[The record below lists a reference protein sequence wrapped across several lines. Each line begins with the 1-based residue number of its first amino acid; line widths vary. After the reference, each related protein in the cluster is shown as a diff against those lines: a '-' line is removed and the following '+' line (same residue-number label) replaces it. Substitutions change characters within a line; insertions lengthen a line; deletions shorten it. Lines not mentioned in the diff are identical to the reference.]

1 MRERLI
7 YLGKVYVITIVV
19 FVIAKVV
26 FMVANYEGHAF
37 GVGDVWD
44 VVRHGI
50 GLDLSTGLYVVAVP
64 FLVTMV
70 SVWWPSRVLETVM
83 KVYYGVIAIAMM
95 LAFTADTSLYP
106 FWGFKLDASCLQ
118 YLETPAEAKASVSGG
133 YMAVRFVVIVVGAW
147 MLYLLYRKIHRG
159 GSDHPYPSYSGGENR
174 AKKSFS
180 GGEVGV
186 GRKTRNT
193 VFYFLC
199 IPLMVIGIRGGLDES
214 TTNIGQVYFSQDQF
228 LNHSAVNPVFSFFAS
243 LESTSSDN
251 VVYDFYD
258 AGELKQ
264 LTEGLYD
271 NGSVAGDTLL
281 KTQRPNVVVILLES
295 CGSMFLKVMPNLRKA
310 AQEGVEFTNCYGNS
324 YRTDR
329 GTVCALSGY
338 LSFPTMSVMK
348 MSNKVSHLPSI
359 AKSLQKEGYH
369 TAYLYGGDINFTK
382 MKGYLIS
389 TGFEKLHWKQD
400 YTEKEQGT
408 SKWGVRDDI
417 TFETLRE
424 MVKEADQ
431 TTPARRLL
439 HEDAIAYSGGEN
451 RFLIGYS
458 TLSSHEPWDVPEDK
472 FKIPQYNGFWYVDQC
487 IGRFL
492 KAMKQ
497 SEQWDN
503 LLIVFMPD
511 HSSDFEKYNEQH
523 PDRNRIPMVWTGGA
537 VKGPRK
543 LDMICNQS
551 DFVATLLGQMGI
563 SHRDFVFS
571 RDVTSESYRYPFA
584 IHMFNNGVSMTD
596 STGFMLYD
604 LTADKIT
611 VSTSKEGDRMARTG
625 KAILQKAAENLRNL
639 GTKN

>member
-7 YLGKVYVITIVV
+7 YLVKVYVITICV

-26 FMVANYEGHAF
+26 FMVANKEGHPF
-37 GVGDVWD
+37 GIGDVWD
-44 VVRHGI
+44 VVRHGM
-50 GLDLSTGLYVVAVP
+50 GLDLSTGLYVLSVP

-70 SVWWPSRVLETVM
+70 SVWWPSKALETMM
-83 KVYYGVIAIAMM
+83 KIYYGVIAIAMV

-118 YLETPAEAKASVSGG
+118 YLATPAEAKASVSGG
-133 YMAVRFVVIVVGAW
+133 YLAVRFVVVMAGA
-147 MLYLLYRKIHRG
+147 YLLYRLYHFVECGRWNAEGEYRKPEVRG
-159 GSDHPYPSYSGGENR
+159 YGDTGGRDYSVAGKVR
-174 AKKSFS
+174 S
-180 GGEVGV
+180 
-186 GRKTRNT
+186 TI
-193 VFYFLC
+193 FYIFC

-214 TTNIGQVYFSQDQF
+214 TTNVGQVYFSQNQF

-258 AGELKQ
+258 AGELEL
-264 LTEGLYD
+264 LTKGLYD
-271 NGSVAGDTLL
+271 SETVAGDTLL

-295 CGSMFLKVMPNLRKA
+295 CGNMFLKVMPNLRKA
-310 AQEGVEFTNCYGNS
+310 AKEGVEFTNCYGNS

-359 AKSLQKEGYH
+359 ARSLQQEGYH
-369 TAYLYGGDINFTK
+369 TEYLYGGDINFTK

-400 YTEKEQGT
+400 YTEAEQNT

-417 TFETLRE
+417 TFSTLSKMIDSRNE
-424 MVKEADQ
+424 EGG
-431 TTPARRLL
+431 RRN
-439 HEDAIAYSGGEN
+439 EKCEE

-458 TLSSHEPWDVPEDK
+458 TLSSHEPWDVPENK
-472 FKIPQYNGFWYVDQC
+472 YEVPQYNGFWYVDQC

-492 KAMKQ
+492 KEMKQ
-497 SEQWDN
+497 SAQWDN

-511 HSSDFEKYNEQH
+511 HSSDFEEYNEQH
-523 PDRNRIPMVWTGGA
+523 PDRNRIPMIWTGGA

-551 DFVATLLGQMGI
+551 DFAATLLGQMGI
-563 SHRDFVFS
+563 NHKDFVFS

-604 LTADKIT
+604 LTADRMT
-611 VSTSKEGDRMARTG
+611 VSTSKEAERMAKTG
-625 KAILQKAAENLRNL
+625 KAILQMAAEDLKNL
-639 GTKN
+639 GTTNFTN

>member
-1 MRERLI
+1 MV
-7 YLGKVYVITIVV
+7 KVYVITICV
-19 FVIAKVV
+19 FVIAKAV
-26 FMVANYEGHAF
+26 FMVANQEGHPF
-37 GVGDVWD
+37 GIGDVWD
-44 VVRHGI
+44 VLRHGI
-50 GLDLSTGLYVVAVP
+50 GLDLSTGLYVLSMP

-70 SVWWPSRVLETVM
+70 SVWWPSKALETMM
-83 KVYYGVIAIAMM
+83 KIYYGVIAIAMV

-118 YLETPAEAKASVSGG
+118 YLATPAEAKASVSGG
-133 YMAVRFVVIVVGAW
+133 YLAVRFVVVMAGA
-147 MLYLLYRKIHRG
+147 YLLYRLYHFVECGRWNAEGEYRKPEVRG
-159 GSDHPYPSYSGGENR
+159 DGSTGGRDYSVAGKVR
-174 AKKSFS
+174 S
-180 GGEVGV
+180 
-186 GRKTRNT
+186 TI
-193 VFYFLC
+193 FYIFC

-214 TTNIGQVYFSQDQF
+214 TTNVGQVYFSQNQF

-258 AGELKQ
+258 AGELEL
-264 LTEGLYD
+264 LTKGLYD
-271 NGSVAGDTLL
+271 SETVAGDTLL

-295 CGSMFLKVMPNLRKA
+295 CGNMFLKVMPNLRKA

-359 AKSLQKEGYH
+359 ARSLQQEGYH
-369 TAYLYGGDINFTK
+369 TEYLYGGDINFTK

-400 YTEKEQGT
+400 YTEAEQNT

-417 TFETLRE
+417 TFSTLSKMIDSRNE
-424 MVKEADQ
+424 EGG
-431 TTPARRLL
+431 RRN
-439 HEDAIAYSGGEN
+439 EKCEE

-458 TLSSHEPWDVPEDK
+458 TLSSHEPWDVPENK
-472 FKIPQYNGFWYVDQC
+472 YEVPQYNGFWYVDQC

-497 SEQWDN
+497 SAQWDN

-511 HSSDFEKYNEQH
+511 HSSDFEEYNEQH
-523 PDRNRIPMVWTGGA
+523 PDRNRIPMIWTGGA

-551 DFVATLLGQMGI
+551 DFAATLLGQMGI
-563 SHRDFVFS
+563 NHKDFVFS

-604 LTADKIT
+604 LTADRMT
-611 VSTSKEGDRMARTG
+611 VSTSKEAERMAKTG
-625 KAILQKAAENLRNL
+625 KAILQMAAEDLKNL
-639 GTKN
+639 GTTNFTN

>member
-83 KVYYGVIAIAMM
+83 KAYYGVIAIAMM

-133 YMAVRFVVIVVGAW
+133 YMAVRIMVIVAGAW
-147 MLYLLYRKIHRG
+147 VLYRIYKG
-159 GSDHPYPSYSGGENR
+159 VQGVQGVQGVAGQYSVAGN
-174 AKKSFS
+174 K
-180 GGEVGV
+180 
-186 GRKTRNT
+186 GRYNVAGKTRST

-310 AQEGVEFTNCYGNS
+310 AREGIEFTNCYGNS

-359 AKSLQKEGYH
+359 ARSLQKEGYH

-400 YTEKEQGT
+400 YTEKEQST

-417 TFETLRE
+417 TFETLE
-424 MVKEADQ
+424 KMVKEADQ
-431 TTPARRLL
+431 
-439 HEDAIAYSGGEN
+439 

-472 FKIPQYNGFWYVDQC
+472 FKTPQYNGFWYVDQC

-511 HSSDFEKYNEQH
+511 HSSDFEAYNEQH

-551 DFVATLLGQMGI
+551 DFAATLLGQMGI

-625 KAILQKAAENLRNL
+625 KAILQMAAEDLRKL
-639 GTKN
+639 GTKE

>member
-50 GLDLSTGLYVVAVP
+50 GLDLSTGLYVLAVP

-133 YMAVRFVVIVVGAW
+133 YMAVRILVIVVGA
-147 MLYLLYRKIHRG
+147 YLLYRIYKGVR
-159 GSDHPYPSYSGGENR
+159 SQESGVRRE
-174 AKKSFS
+174 
-180 GGEVGV
+180 
-186 GRKTRNT
+186 GRYNVAGKARST

-359 AKSLQKEGYH
+359 ARSLQKEGYH

-400 YTEKEQGT
+400 YTEKEQST

-417 TFETLRE
+417 TFETLE
-424 MVKEADQ
+424 KMVKEADQ

-472 FKIPQYNGFWYVDQC
+472 FKTPQYNGFWYVDQC

-497 SEQWDN
+497 SAQWDN

-511 HSSDFEKYNEQH
+511 HSSDFEAYNEQH

-537 VKGPRK
+537 VKGSRK

-551 DFVATLLGQMGI
+551 DFAATLLGQMGI

-611 VSTSKEGDRMARTG
+611 VSTSKEGGRMARTG

>member
-26 FMVANYEGHAF
+26 FMVANYEGNVF

-133 YMAVRFVVIVVGAW
+133 YMAVRIVVIVVGA
-147 MLYLLYRKIHRG
+147 YLLYRIYKGVRSQESGVRREGVRG
-159 GSDHPYPSYSGGENR
+159 RYNVAGKARS
-174 AKKSFS
+174 
-180 GGEVGV
+180 
-186 GRKTRNT
+186 T

-258 AGELKQ
+258 QKELKQ

-359 AKSLQKEGYH
+359 ARSLQKEGYH

-417 TFETLRE
+417 TFETLE
-424 MVKEADQ
+424 KMVKEADQ
-431 TTPARRLL
+431 TTPNRRLL

-492 KAMKQ
+492 KAMKR
-497 SEQWDN
+497 SAQWDN

-511 HSSDFEKYNEQH
+511 HSSDFEAYNEQH

-551 DFVATLLGQMGI
+551 DFAATLLGQMGI

-571 RDVTSESYRYPFA
+571 RDVTSESYSYPFA

>member
-7 YLGKVYVITIVV
+7 YLGKVYVITIMV

-26 FMVANYEGHAF
+26 FMVANYEGNVF

-133 YMAVRFVVIVVGAW
+133 YMAVRIVVIVVGA
-147 MLYLLYRKIHRG
+147 YLLYRIYKGVRSQESGVRREGVRG
-159 GSDHPYPSYSGGENR
+159 RYNVAGKARS
-174 AKKSFS
+174 
-180 GGEVGV
+180 
-186 GRKTRNT
+186 T

-258 AGELKQ
+258 QKELKQ

-359 AKSLQKEGYH
+359 ARSLQKEGYH

-417 TFETLRE
+417 TFETLE
-424 MVKEADQ
+424 KMVKEADQ
-431 TTPARRLL
+431 TTPNRRLL

-472 FKIPQYNGFWYVDQC
+472 FKIPQYNGFWYVDQW
-487 IGRFL
+487 FL
-492 KAMKQ
+492 KAMKR
-497 SEQWDN
+497 SAQWDN

-511 HSSDFEKYNEQH
+511 HSSDFEAYNEQH

-551 DFVATLLGQMGI
+551 DFAATLLGQMGI

-571 RDVTSESYRYPFA
+571 RDVTSESYSYPFA

>member
-1 MRERLI
+1 M
-7 YLGKVYVITIVV
+7 GKVYVITIVV

-50 GLDLSTGLYVVAVP
+50 GLDLSTGLYVLAVP

-133 YMAVRFVVIVVGAW
+133 YMAVRILVIVVGA
-147 MLYLLYRKIHRG
+147 YLLYRIYKGVR
-159 GSDHPYPSYSGGENR
+159 SQESGVRRE
-174 AKKSFS
+174 
-180 GGEVGV
+180 
-186 GRKTRNT
+186 GRYNVAGKARST

-400 YTEKEQGT
+400 YTEKEQST

-417 TFETLRE
+417 TFETLE
-424 MVKEADQ
+424 KMVKEADQ

-472 FKIPQYNGFWYVDQC
+472 FKTPQYNGFWYVDQC

-497 SEQWDN
+497 SAQWDN

-511 HSSDFEKYNEQH
+511 HSSDFEAYNEQH

-537 VKGPRK
+537 VKGSRK

-551 DFVATLLGQMGI
+551 DFAATLLGQMGI

-611 VSTSKEGDRMARTG
+611 VSTSKEGGRMARTG

>member
-1 MRERLI
+1 M
-7 YLGKVYVITIVV
+7 GKVYVITIVV

-83 KVYYGVIAIAMM
+83 KAYYGVIAIAMM

-133 YMAVRFVVIVVGAW
+133 YMAVRIVVIVVGAW
-147 MLYLLYRKIHRG
+147 VLYRMYARV
-159 GSDHPYPSYSGGENR
+159 N
-174 AKKSFS
+174 
-180 GGEVGV
+180 
-186 GRKTRNT
+186 GRYGQYGHNGARRIRST

-295 CGSMFLKVMPNLRKA
+295 CGSMFMKVMPNLRKA

-359 AKSLQKEGYH
+359 ARSLQQEGYH

-389 TGFEKLHWKQD
+389 TGFEELHWKQD

-424 MVKEADQ
+424 MVDSRSQESGVRSEVDQ
-431 TTPARRLL
+431 TTPGPS
-439 HEDAIAYSGGEN
+439 YSGGEE

-472 FKIPQYNGFWYVDQC
+472 FKTPQYNGFWYVDQC

-511 HSSDFEKYNEQH
+511 HSSDFEAYNEQH

-551 DFVATLLGQMGI
+551 DFAATLLGQMGI
-563 SHRDFVFS
+563 CHRDFVFS

-625 KAILQKAAENLRNL
+625 KAILQMAAENLRKL
-639 GTKN
+639 GTTNLRDKTTTNYTNFTN